1 MGLTEFPPRFNLY
14 FLQWEAINLSLLASL
29 THLTRLLPLREER
42 LNLSWSELPL
52 ENMFSFGFESI
63 SGAGPVNRS

>member
-14 FLQWEAINLSLLASL
+14 FLQWETINLSLLASL

-52 ENMFSFGFESI
+52 ESMFSFGFESI